1 MVMRELV
8 FAILRQAV
16 AVSKFLQQPVGDL
29 NFLQQP
35 VVESALLAFAW
46 LEEEEK

>member
-16 AVSKFLQQPVGDL
+16 AESKFLQQDVGVGGVGGDQ
-29 NFLQQP
+29 NG
-35 VVESALLAFAW
+35 
-46 LEEEEK
+46 